1 MLILLLEPKE
11 KKNEVIIGNDIIVRL
26 LDIYPDKNQIRIG
39 IEAPKDIIIDR
50 KQVRE
55 MREKRLKTVFEKHTK

>member
-11 KKNEVIIGNDIIVRL
+11 KKNEVIIGNDIILRL

-39 IEAPKDIIIDR
+39 IEAPKDVIIDR
-50 KQVRE
+50 RAVRD
-55 MREKRLKTVFEKHTK
+55 MREKRIKTVFDSHKR